1 MDSKQISPK
10 YLDQIL
16 KMTIQQVAESKQEII
31 EIGEL
36 SRTEHERL
44 LKSLEHIKEE
54 LAKIIDESD
63 ILEEKMRLS
72 RKRLAQVS
80 REFKKYSEEEIRTV
94 YENAKNLQV
103 KLEVLRQR
111 ELELRERRD
120 ELERRLVQVKETIAK
135 SESLTGKISIVLN
148 YLNGDMK
155 QVGELIEDAN
165 RKQAFGLRIL
175 EAQEEERRR
184 LSREI
189 HDGPAQLLA
198 NSLLRTEIIEKKM
211 NSDDSDSDS
220 VLDEVR
226 QLRHLVREALKEVR
240 GIIYDLR
247 PMALDDLGLVPA
259 LMKYLNTVKESFNI
273 PISFQLLGA
282 ERRFSMKLETAVFR
296 LVQESVQNA
305 CKHAQASQIEV
316 KLEFQKDALS
326 ILVKDN
332 GVGFHAEKQRE
343 DSFGLIGMS
352 ERVDLLGGKLTI
364 HSQPNEGTIVLI
376 HIPIKQEEEVTT

>member
-1 MDSKQISPK
+1 MDPKQISPK

>member
-226 QLRHLVREALKEVR
+226 RLRHLVREALKEVR

>member
-54 LAKIIDESD
+54 LAEIIDESD

-120 ELERRLVQVKETIAK
+120 ELERRLVQAKETIAK

>member
-1 MDSKQISPK
+1 MFSKQISPK

-16 KMTIQQVAESKQEII
+16 NMTIQQVSESKQEII

-36 SRTEHERL
+36 SRTEYERL
-44 LKSLEHIKEE
+44 LKSLEHIKLEI
-54 LAKIIDESD
+54 AKIIDESD

-80 REFKKYSEEEIRTV
+80 KEFKKYSEEEIRIV

-111 ELELRERRD
+111 EIELRERRD
-120 ELERRLVQVKETIAK
+120 EIERRLVQVKETISK

-148 YLNGDMK
+148 YLNSDMK

-165 RKQAFGLRIL
+165 RKQSFGLRIL

-198 NSLLRTEIIEKKM
+198 NTLLRTEIIEKKM
-211 NSDDSDSDS
+211 NSNNLESA
-220 VLDEVR
+220 LDEFR
-226 QLRHLVREALKEVR
+226 QLRQLVREALKEVR

-259 LMKYLNTVKESFNI
+259 LMKYLNTVKESFGI
-273 PISFQLLGA
+273 PISFQTLGT

-305 CKHAQASQIEV
+305 CKHSEASQIEV
-316 KLEFQKDALS
+316 KLEFQQESIS
-326 ILVKDN
+326 ILVRDN
-332 GVGFHAEKQRE
+332 GIGFNVEKKRE

-352 ERVDLLGGKLTI
+352 ERVDLLGGRLTI
-364 HSQPNEGTIVLI
+364 NSFPNEGTSVFIN
-376 HIPIKQEEEVTT
+376 IPVKQEQEEEVT

>member
-54 LAKIIDESD
+54 LAKIIDECD

-155 QVGELIEDAN
+155 QVGELFEDAN

>member
-120 ELERRLVQVKETIAK
+120 ELERRLVQAKETIAK

>member
-1 MDSKQISPK
+1 MFSKQISPK

-16 KMTIQQVAESKQEII
+16 DMTIQQVSESKQEII

-44 LKSLEHIKEE
+44 LKSLEHIKIE
-54 LAKIIDESD
+54 LAKIINESD
-63 ILEEKMRLS
+63 ILEEKMRLT

-80 REFKKYSEEEIRTV
+80 KEFKKYSEEEIRTV

-103 KLEVLRQR
+103 KLGVLRQR
-111 ELELRERRD
+111 EIELRERRD

-148 YLNGDMK
+148 YLKDDMK

-165 RKQAFGLRIL
+165 RKQAFGLQIL

-184 LSREI
+184 ISREI

-198 NSLLRTEIIEKKM
+198 NTLLRTEIIEKKM
-211 NSDDSDSDS
+211 NSDNFQSA
-220 VLDEVR
+220 LDEIR
-226 QLRHLVREALKEVR
+226 QLRQLVREALKEVR

-259 LMKYLNTVKESFNI
+259 LMKYLNTVEENFKI
-273 PISFQLLGA
+273 PISFRTLGN

-305 CKHAQASQIEV
+305 CKHSQASQIEV
-316 KLEFQKDALS
+316 KLEFQQDSLS
-326 ILVKDN
+326 ILVRDDGIGFNVDN
-332 GVGFHAEKQRE
+332 QRE
-343 DSFGLIGMS
+343 DSFGLIGMT

-364 HSQPNEGTIVLI
+364 HSLPNDGTSVLI
-376 HIPIKQEEEVTT
+376 NIPIKQEEEVAT

>member
-16 KMTIQQVAESKQEII
+16 KMTIEQVAESKQEII

-36 SRTEHERL
+36 SRTEYERL
-44 LKSLEHIKEE
+44 LKSLDHIKEE
-54 LAKIIDESD
+54 LAKIIDEND

-80 REFKKYSEEEIRTV
+80 REFKKYSEEEIHTA

-120 ELERRLVQVKETIAK
+120 ELERRLALVKETIAK
-135 SESLTGKISIVLN
+135 SESLTGKITIVLN

-184 LSREI
+184 ISREI

-198 NSLLRTEIIEKKM
+198 NTLLRTEIIEKKM
-211 NSDDSDSDS
+211 NSDNSDV
-220 VLDEVR
+220 VLGEVR
-226 QLRHLVREALKEVR
+226 QLRHLVREALKELR

-259 LMKYLNTVKESFNI
+259 LMKYLTIVEENFHI
-273 PISFQLLGA
+273 PISFQLFGT

-305 CKHAQASQIEV
+305 CKHSQASQIEV
-316 KLEFQKDALS
+316 KLEFQNDALS

-332 GVGFHAEKQRE
+332 GVGFHVEKQRE

-352 ERVDLLGGKLTI
+352 ERVELLGGKLTI
-364 HSQPNEGTIVLI
+364 HSQPNKGTTVLI
-376 HIPIKQEEEVTT
+376 HIPIKQEEEVTS

>member
-1 MDSKQISPK
+1 MDSRQISPK

-16 KMTIQQVAESKQEII
+16 KMTIRQVAESKQEII

-36 SRTEHERL
+36 SRTEYERL

-80 REFKKYSEEEIRTV
+80 KEFKKYSEEEIRTV

-120 ELERRLVQVKETIAK
+120 EIERRLVQVKETIAK

-198 NSLLRTEIIEKKM
+198 NTLLRTEIIEKKM

-226 QLRHLVREALKEVR
+226 QLRHLVRAALKEVR

-259 LMKYLNTVKESFNI
+259 LMKYLNTVEESFNI
-273 PISFQLLGA
+273 PICFQLLGT

-316 KLEFQKDALS
+316 KLEFQEDALS

-352 ERVDLLGGKLTI
+352 ERVDLLGGKLRI
-364 HSQPNEGTIVLI
+364 HSKTNEGTVVLI
-376 HIPIKQEEEVTT
+376 HIPIKQEEVAK

>member
-1 MDSKQISPK
+1 MYSKQISPK

-16 KMTIQQVAESKQEII
+16 DMTIQQVSESKQEII

-36 SRTEHERL
+36 SRTEYERL

-120 ELERRLVQVKETIAK
+120 ELERRVVQVKETIAK

-198 NSLLRTEIIEKKM
+198 NTLLRTEIIEKKI
-211 NSDDSDSDS
+211 NSDSSDS
-220 VLDEVR
+220 VIEEVR
-226 QLRHLVREALKEVR
+226 QLRYLVREALKEVR

-259 LMKYLNTVKESFNI
+259 LMKYLNTVEENFNI
-273 PISFQLLGA
+273 PIHFQLLGTD
-282 ERRFSMKLETAVFR
+282 RRFSMKLETAVFR
-296 LVQESVQNA
+296 LIQESVQNA
-305 CKHAQASQIEV
+305 CKHSQASQIEV
-316 KLEFQKDALS
+316 KLEFQKDSLS
-326 ILVKDN
+326 ILIRDN
-332 GVGFHAEKQRE
+332 GVGFQVEKQRE

-352 ERVDLLGGKLTI
+352 ERVDLLGGKITI
-364 HSQPNEGTIVLI
+364 HSEPNEGTAVMIN
-376 HIPIKQEEEVTT
+376 IPIKQEEEVTT

>member
-1 MDSKQISPK
+1 MFSKQISPK

-16 KMTIQQVAESKQEII
+16 NMTIQQVSESKQEII

-36 SRTEHERL
+36 SRTEYERL
-44 LKSLEHIKEE
+44 LKSLEHIKLEI
-54 LAKIIDESD
+54 AKIIDESD

-80 REFKKYSEEEIRTV
+80 KEFKKYSEEEIRIV

-111 ELELRERRD
+111 EIELRERRD
-120 ELERRLVQVKETIAK
+120 EIERRLVQVKETISK

-148 YLNGDMK
+148 YLNSDMK

-165 RKQAFGLRIL
+165 RKQSFGLRIL

-198 NSLLRTEIIEKKM
+198 NTLLRTEIIEKKM
-211 NSDDSDSDS
+211 NSNNLESA
-220 VLDEVR
+220 LDEFRRLR
-226 QLRHLVREALKEVR
+226 QLVREALKEVR

-259 LMKYLNTVKESFNI
+259 LMKYLNTVKESFGI
-273 PISFQLLGA
+273 PISFQTLGT

-305 CKHAQASQIEV
+305 CKHSEASQIEV
-316 KLEFQKDALS
+316 KLEFQQESIS
-326 ILVKDN
+326 ILVRDN
-332 GVGFHAEKQRE
+332 GIGFNVEKKRE

-352 ERVDLLGGKLTI
+352 ERVDLLGGRLTI
-364 HSQPNEGTIVLI
+364 NSFPNEGTSVFIN
-376 HIPIKQEEEVTT
+376 IPVKQEQEEEVT

>member
-1 MDSKQISPK
+1 MYSKQISPK

-16 KMTIQQVAESKQEII
+16 DMTIQQVSESKQEII

-36 SRTEHERL
+36 SRTEYERL

-120 ELERRLVQVKETIAK
+120 ELERRVVQVKETIAK

-198 NSLLRTEIIEKKM
+198 NTLLRTEIIEKKI
-211 NSDDSDSDS
+211 NSDSSDS
-220 VLDEVR
+220 VIEEVR
-226 QLRHLVREALKEVR
+226 QLRYLVREALKEVR

-259 LMKYLNTVKESFNI
+259 LMKYLSAVEENVDI
-273 PISFQLLGA
+273 PVHFQLA
-282 ERRFSMKLETAVFR
+282 FTDRRFSMKLETAVFR
-296 LVQESVQNA
+296 LIQESVQNA
-305 CKHAQASQIEV
+305 CKHSQASQIEV
-316 KLEFQKDALS
+316 KLEFQKDSLS
-326 ILVKDN
+326 ILIRDN
-332 GVGFHAEKQRE
+332 GVGFQVEKQRE

-352 ERVDLLGGKLTI
+352 ERVDLLGGKITI
-364 HSQPNEGTIVLI
+364 HSEPNEGTAVMIN
-376 HIPIKQEEEVTT
+376 IPIKQDEGGAT

>member
-1 MDSKQISPK
+1 MYSKQISPK

-16 KMTIQQVAESKQEII
+16 DMTIQQVSESKHEII

-54 LAKIIDESD
+54 LAKIIYESD
-63 ILEEKMRLS
+63 VLELKMRLS

-120 ELERRLVQVKETIAK
+120 ELERRVVQVKETIAK
-135 SESLTGKISIVLN
+135 SESLTGKISIVLK
-148 YLNGDMK
+148 YLNGEMK

-165 RKQAFGLRIL
+165 RKQTFGLRIL

-198 NSLLRTEIIEKKM
+198 NTLLRTEIIEKKISS
-211 NSDDSDSDS
+211 NRSDS
-220 VLDEVR
+220 VIEEVR

-259 LMKYLNTVKESFNI
+259 IMKYLNTVEENFNI
-273 PISFQLLGA
+273 PICFQLLGT

-296 LVQESVQNA
+296 LVQESVHNA
-305 CKHAQASQIEV
+305 CKHSQASRIEV
-316 KLEFQKDALS
+316 KLEFQKEFLL
-326 ILVKDN
+326 ILIRDN
-332 GVGFHAEKQRE
+332 GVGFKVEKRRD

-352 ERVDLLGGKLTI
+352 ERVDLLGGKLAI
-364 HSQPNEGTIVLI
+364 RSQPNEGTTVMIN
-376 HIPIKQEEEVTT
+376 IPIKQEEEVTT